1 MDSYINADLSHPFAR
16 VPIEEAYSERDYPTP
31 EMRASELEAMGYDLD
46 TADTGSGE
54 VVIPAHAF
62 I

>member
-1 MDSYINADLSHPFAR
+1 MEPYINADLSHPFAR
-16 VPIEEAYSERDYPTP
+16 VSIEEAYSEDEHPSQ
-31 EMRASELEAMGYDLD
+31 EMGYDLD

-62 I
+62 K

>member
-1 MDSYINADLSHPFAR
+1 MEPYINADLSHPFAR
-16 VPIEEAYSERDYPTP
+16 VSIEEAYSEDEHPSQ
-31 EMRASELEAMGYDLD
+31 EMRAAELEAMGYDLD

-62 I
+62 K